1 MKILILTREYPP
13 HVYGGAGVHVEHL
26 AAELAKLVDVEV
38 RCFGS
43 QSAPGA
49 PGRPEVRG
57 FAPWREAF
65 GSLDAR
71 LRKALE
77 PLSVDLAMAGAP
89 TDADVVHCHTWYADM
104 AGVWMQI
111 LYGLPLVVTLH
122 SLEPLRP
129 WKEDQLGRGYHLS
142 RWIERTAVE
151 AADRVIAVSEGSRR
165 EILECYRVDPER
177 VRVIHNG
184 IDTQVFR
191 KVDPSETLRKYGIP
205 ADRPYLLFV
214 GRIVAQKGV
223 LHLVR
228 AIRHVDPEIQAV
240 LCAGEPDTPEIA
252 RAMEREARSLQSE
265 RPGVH
270 WIQEMVPIPDL
281 VRLYSGA
288 AVFVC
293 PSIYEPFGIVNLE
306 AMACGCPVVASRVG
320 GIPEAV
326 ADGETGILVPF
337 ESRGGTDFE
346 PKDPEGFSRDLAEA
360 VNRLFRDERTRR
372 AMGEAGR
379 RRVEERFSWT
389 SVAQKTAELYG
400 ELVRAPAPAR

>member
-1 MKILILTREYPP
+1 MKTLILTREYPP

-26 AAELAKLVDVEV
+26 AAELAKLIDVEV

-49 PGRPEVRG
+49 SGKPEVRG

-65 GSLDAR
+65 GALDLR

-77 PLSVDLAMAGAP
+77 PLSVDLAMVGAP
-89 TDADVVHCHTWYADM
+89 TDADLVHCHTWYADM

-111 LYGLPLVVTLH
+111 LYGLPFVVTLH

-165 EILECYRVDPER
+165 EILACYRVDPER

-191 KVDPSETLRKYGIP
+191 KVDPSEALRKYAIP
-205 ADRPYLLFV
+205 AGRPYLLFV
-214 GRIVAQKGV
+214 GRIAAQKGV

-228 AIRHVDPEIQAV
+228 AIRRVDPALHAV
-240 LCAGEPDTPEIA
+240 LCAGEPDTAEIA
-252 RAMEREARSLQSE
+252 REMEREARSLQSE
-265 RPGVH
+265 RPGIH
-270 WIQEMVPIPDL
+270 WIQEMVPISDL

-288 AVFVC
+288 TVFVC

-337 ESRGGTDFE
+337 ENRGGTDFE
-346 PKDPEGFSRDLAEA
+346 PKDPERFSCDLAEA
-360 VNRLFRDERTRR
+360 VNRVFRDERARR

-379 RRVEERFSWT
+379 RRVEERFSWA
-389 SVAQKTAELYG
+389 SVAQKTVDLYAEL
-400 ELVRAPAPAR
+400 VHAPAPAR